1 MKLPERLGR
10 RSGQPF
16 HSAIA
21 TTFAVE
27 FSAVEE
33 ILLPQLMAS
42 GATNLLLMADERMAA
57 MALSDGS
64 TLPTAL
70 GRDYALHSPPAAAGI
85 FHPKVILQ
93 LGRTAG
99 RAFVSSANATGA
111 GLGGNAEAA
120 IEIECTS
127 EESPEREIVR
137 SIWRYLDGLVLSDPS
152 PAREALRWARERAPW
167 LEGSKGVVLQELSD
181 GSAIAFLHAPGDQG
195 IADQFV
201 TFVGE
206 AKVRK
211 LIVISPYWDSDLA
224 ALSDLARRIGPRKTI
239 LPIDS
244 RQHEFPVKARFA
256 KTPTIVDLDWPSQRF
271 THAKIVIATTARHDH
286 VLVGSANCTTAALGR
301 PGATGSNA
309 EACIYRRLRRGAAV
323 QALDLNRWI
332 DADPIPLAV
341 LAPREPS
348 PQIPLK
354 ALEERRPGT
363 FELDQG
369 RLFWRPPQAQVDQG
383 EVYLLDCSGSLLS
396 SIPVAA
402 FERNG
407 DTRAVSIDRAV
418 QAKLCFARVV
428 RGEFTSTTA
437 HVSHRQSLRE
447 RRREV
452 ATGGVARALASFA
465 DGSDFDL
472 WMHQAFETLVRAD
485 FTQGGDQTTL
495 TASRSGPRKAEAAA
509 AQPVALSYEEFTVA
523 VPGARRT
530 GGRGANSLAGTYTD
544 SVRAFLN
551 LLSGRGTPPVPEEDD
566 GWLDVDEE
574 TGEQRDE
581 TVGEASAAKQS
592 HSDAIETA
600 PVDARLYERHVL
612 AYAEGLEEDE
622 EPLGSSD
629 VLRLRF
635 WILFLLYKA
644 RCQSLPKGL
653 ACTSEMQSWPR
664 LLVRILIA
672 FFCGRRPAITRLMVS
687 RDYTEMPVDFME
699 CWTTVLWALD
709 AIEALVPSTP
719 KNRQFLSYM
728 PELRRR
734 VVTLLGLTPAELNGE
749 VATEVREGLNRSL
762 GQRLDFVPSRGGGD

>member
-33 ILLPQLMAS
+33 VLLPQLMAS
-42 GATNLLLMADERMAA
+42 GATNLLLIADERMAA

-70 GRDYALHSPPAAAGI
+70 GRDYALHSPPAVDGI
-85 FHPKVILQ
+85 FHPKIILQ

-111 GLGGNAEAA
+111 GLGGNAETA

-127 EESPEREIVR
+127 EESPEREILR
-137 SIWRYLDGLVLSDPS
+137 SIWRYLDGLVSSDPS
-152 PAREALRWARERAPW
+152 PARDALRWARERAPW
-167 LEGSKGVVLQELSD
+167 LEGSKGAVLQELSD

-201 TFVGE
+201 TFIGE
-206 AKVRK
+206 AKVQK
-211 LIVISPYWDSDLA
+211 LVVISPYWDSDLA
-224 ALSDLARRIGPRKTI
+224 ALADLARRLAPRKTI

-244 RQHEFPVKARFA
+244 RQHEFPVDARLA
-256 KTPTIVDLDWPSQRF
+256 KVPTIVELYWPSQRF
-271 THAKIVIATTARHDH
+271 THAKIVVAVTARHDH

-301 PGATGSNA
+301 PGRVGSNA

-323 QALDLNRWI
+323 QALELNRWI
-332 DADPIPLAV
+332 DADPIPLTD

-363 FELDQG
+363 FEIDQG
-369 RLFWRPPQAQVDQG
+369 RLFWRAPQSEIDQR
-383 EVYLLDCSGSLLS
+383 EVHLLDCSGSLLS
-396 SIPVAA
+396 SIPVAS

-418 QAKLCFARVV
+418 QAALCFARVV

-465 DGSDFDL
+465 AGSDFDL

-485 FTQGGDQTTL
+485 FTQDGDQTTL
-495 TASRSGPRKAEAAA
+495 TAGRSGPRKAEAAA

-551 LLSGRGTPPVPEEDD
+551 LLSGRGTLPTVPEEDD
-566 GWLDVDEE
+566 SWLDVDEE
-574 TGEQRDE
+574 TGEQRDAS
-581 TVGEASAAKQS
+581 VVEASAGEQS
-592 HSDAIETA
+592 DHDAIEPV

-644 RCQSLPKGL
+644 RCETLPQGL

-672 FFCGRRPAITRLMVS
+672 FFCGRTPAITRLMVS

-699 CWTTVLWALD
+699 CWVTVLWALD
-709 AIEALVPSTP
+709 AIEALVPNVP
-719 KNRQFLSYM
+719 KNRPFLSYM

-734 VVTLLGLTPAELNGE
+734 VVSLVGLTPAELNGE
-749 VATEVREGLNRSL
+749 VAIEVREGLNWSV
-762 GQRLDFVPSRGGGD
+762 GERLDFVLPAGAA